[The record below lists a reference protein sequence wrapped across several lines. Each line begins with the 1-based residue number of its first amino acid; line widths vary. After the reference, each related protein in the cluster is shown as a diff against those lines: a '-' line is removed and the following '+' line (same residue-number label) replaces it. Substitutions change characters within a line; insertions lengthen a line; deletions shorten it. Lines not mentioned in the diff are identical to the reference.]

1 MKLPKF
7 AHLLDWTKK
16 IAPSKD
22 SSESY
27 MMSIAQEL
35 LAKEEVDNNSYHD
48 IYSDINESILF
59 IYNEIAQVHQ
69 SIESN
74 NRLIE
79 KTIDELKFLRQDVH
93 NIHK

>member
-1 MKLPKF
+1 MKLPKI

-16 IAPSKD
+16 NAPSK
-22 SSESY
+22 ESHGSN
-27 MMSIAQEL
+27 MMSVAQEL
-35 LAKEEVDNNSYHD
+35 LPKEEVGNNNYHE

-79 KTIDELKFLRQDVH
+79 KTMDELKFLRQDVQ